1 MGSTDHALLGVD
13 VLVEHSLDV
22 AAGEVAL
29 HFAEKHILAAGFS
42 GVEVFFKLELFAG
55 LGERPEEGDAVDKIY
70 YRHEVLPA
78 ADESGLPREAV
89 FEERHHFGDKI
100 SEFFPLAQSHQRHL
114 LLRLHLSGP
123 FEVVGDFLADVILIS
138 PHHLQSSDALLRGPK
153 EGHLLLGESVGE
165 SQFPE
170 NPPGDLDL
178 SEQAGEDGAIE
189 GMRLLSSEL
198 SPQFLHK

>member
-1 MGSTDHALLGVD
+1 MWSSSPASVLDLGSKVGA
-13 VLVEHSLDV
+13 
-22 AAGEVAL
+22 
-29 HFAEKHILAAGFS
+29 FS
-42 GVEVFFKLELFAG
+42 SK
-55 LGERPEEGDAVDKIY
+55 
-70 YRHEVLPA
+70 
-78 ADESGLPREAV
+78 
-89 FEERHHFGDKI
+89 
-100 SEFFPLAQSHQRHL
+100 L

-123 FEVVGDFLADVILIS
+123 FEVVSDLLADVLLIS
-138 PHHLQSSDALLRGPK
+138 PHYFQSSDALLRGPK
-153 EGHLLLGESVGE
+153 EGHLLLAESVGE